1 VARFLGIFKG
11 SVRSPFDAVSQGG
24 KGGHGLRGKLTIWQ
38 MFLCM
43 LHLIPSHQGR
53 PADDPIF
60 ALNREATERSK
71 GGESI
76 VNATVGALLE
86 DDGRLVVLP
95 TAARVVH
102 EVRAEQWAA
111 YAPLAGSPDFLRAVI
126 DDLLGTQPALR
137 EVAVA
142 VATPGGTGALRH
154 AIANFLEPG
163 QSLLTTSYFWGPY
176 QTLAEEGDRKVAVFP
191 MFAADGTLDVEALDR
206 SLAGQVQ
213 AQGRVLIFLNDPC
226 HNPTGYSMRPAEW
239 RAVVERVGAYA
250 DKVPVA
256 LLVDCAYF
264 AYGPGDTRAFLAE
277 LVPLVGR
284 AALLFAWTA
293 SKTFTHYGLRVG
305 ALVACIADPEER
317 RGTMAALSYSCRG
330 TWSNCNSG
338 GLAAITRL
346 LTDAALARAC
356 DDERARS
363 IAMLGARVKAFNAM
377 ARARGLRYPRYD
389 GGFFVTVF
397 HDDPRGKA
405 EAMRKAGVYVVP
417 QGGGKGSLG
426 ALRVALCSVAERD
439 VARLVD
445 ALS

>member
-1 VARFLGIFKG
+1 V
-11 SVRSPFDAVSQGG
+11 STHPFDAVSQGG
-24 KGGHGLRGKLTIWQ
+24 KGGRSLRGKLTIWQ
-38 MFLCM
+38 KFFCM
-43 LHLIPSHQGR
+43 LHVIASHQGR

-60 ALNREATERSK
+60 ALNREATERSM
-71 GGESI
+71 GGEAI

-86 DDGRLVVLP
+86 DDGQLVVLP

-102 EVRAEQWAA
+102 EVKAEQWAA
-111 YAPLAGSPDFLRAVI
+111 YAPLAGSPDFLRAVM
-126 DDLLGTQPALR
+126 DDLLGVEPALR
-137 EVAVA
+137 EAAVA

-176 QTLAEEGDRKVAVFP
+176 QTLADEADRKVAVFP
-191 MFAADGTLDVEALDR
+191 MFASDGSLDVDGLDR
-206 SLAGQVQ
+206 AMAAQVTQ
-213 AQGRVLIFLNDPC
+213 QGRVLLFLNDPC
-226 HNPTGYSMRPAEW
+226 HNPTGYSMRLAEW
-239 RAVVERVGAYA
+239 RAVVERVGHYA

-264 AYGPGDTRAFLAE
+264 AYGPGEPRAFLGE
-277 LVPLVGR
+277 LLPLLGR

-305 ALVACIADPEER
+305 AIVACIADPDER

-346 LTDAALARAC
+346 LTDPALARAC
-356 DDERARS
+356 NEERARS
-363 IAMLGARVKAFNAM
+363 IRMLAARVSAFNAL
-377 ARARGLRYPRYD
+377 AKARGLRYPRYD

-397 HDDPRGKA
+397 DEDAARKA
-405 EAMRKAGVYVVP
+405 QAMRKAGVYVVP
-417 QGGGKGSLG
+417 QLSKAGTAG

-445 ALS
+445 ALASA

>member
-1 VARFLGIFKG
+1 MHYI
-11 SVRSPFDAVSQGG
+11 
-24 KGGHGLRGKLTIWQ
+24 
-38 MFLCM
+38 
-43 LHLIPSHQGR
+43 IPSHQGR

-60 ALNREATERSK
+60 ALNREATERTK
-71 GGESI
+71 GGEAI
-76 VNATVGALLE
+76 VNATVGALLD
-86 DDGRLVVLP
+86 DDGKLVVLP

-102 EVRAEQWAA
+102 DVGALQWAE

-137 EVAVA
+137 EAAVA
-142 VATPGGTGALRH
+142 VATPGGTGALRT

-163 QSLLTTSYFWGPY
+163 QSLLTTSYFWAPY
-176 QTLAEEGDRKVAVFP
+176 QTLADESERKVAHFP

-206 SLAGQVQ
+206 TLASQVA
-213 AQGRVLIFLNDPC
+213 AQRRVLLFLNDPC

-239 RAVVERVGAYA
+239 RAVVERIGAYA

-256 LLVDCAYF
+256 LLVDCAYS
-264 AYGPGDTRAFLAE
+264 AYGPGDPRAFLAE
-277 LVPLVGR
+277 LLPLLGK

-305 ALVACIADPEER
+305 ALVACLAEPEER
-317 RGTMAALSYSCRG
+317 RAVMSAMSFSCRG

-346 LTDAALARAC
+346 LTDKELARAC
-356 DDERARS
+356 NEERARYVG
-363 IAMLGARVKAFNAM
+363 MLGSRVKTFNQLAPS
-377 ARARGLRYPRYD
+377 RGLRYPRYD

-397 HDDPRGKA
+397 DADAARKA
-405 EAMRKAGVYVVP
+405 ETMRKAGVYVVP
-417 QGGGKGSLG
+417 QGGAKAT

-439 VARLVD
+439 VPRLVD
-445 ALS
+445 ALTPG